1 MDTSILLL
9 APIQDEFTSMGYL
22 MGAIIAFLVFGY
34 LVYSLIK
41 PEKF

>member
-1 MDTSILLL
+1 MRTLVIMPLMTGNHDYAIGIIIAVILL
-9 APIQDEFTSMGYL
+9 I
-22 MGAIIAFLVFGY
+22 Y

>member
-1 MDTSILLL
+1 MKTLVIMSLLTGNHDYTIGIIIAVLLL
-9 APIQDEFTSMGYL
+9 I
-22 MGAIIAFLVFGY
+22 Y